1 VRGAAL
7 VIIVGGVAIGAVGC
21 GGASEA
27 SSRAARRLQREDLAA
42 LSRALK
48 DAEVSVD
55 SEVAATKAAW
65 PLVADGL
72 PSGTTP
78 TIAIVAAAESARK
91 VKVPALLGEAQVAS
105 LTGPAAQLAGL
116 FRTYLALATRGW
128 SLVAA
133 AIDEVKHGSPASAR
147 FARENVALYIES
159 VYDGH
164 FTLAQ
169 LGRKLRDAYRKLGS
183 SAAFGATLTRGEVD
197 ALAQTYSE
205 ASDRLHPHV
214 GVRLGS

>member
-1 VRGAAL
+1 VRGAAGL
-7 VIIVGGVAIGAVGC
+7 LILGAVAIGVGC

-42 LSRALK
+42 VSRALK
-48 DAEVSVD
+48 DAEGSVG

-65 PLVADGL
+65 PHVADGL
-72 PSGTTP
+72 PSGTAP
-78 TIAIVAAAESARK
+78 TTAIVAAAESARK
-91 VKVPALLGEAQVAS
+91 IKVPVLLGEARVAS
-105 LTGPAAQLAGL
+105 LTGPAAELAGL
-116 FRTYLALATRGW
+116 FHTYLALATRGW
-128 SLVAA
+128 RLVAA
-133 AIDEVKHGSPASAR
+133 AIDEVKYGSPASAR

-159 VYDGH
+159 VYDAH

-169 LGRKLRDAYRKLGS
+169 IGRKLRDAYRRLGS
-183 SAAFGATLTRGEVD
+183 STAFGATLTSGEVD
-197 ALAQTYSE
+197 ALARTYSE